1 MEIFRIFFFFLRVQ
15 IWVGEIA
22 DLVIGNVLWSS
33 GHYWACLGSAKFGDG
48 AIQQVDLIKEIDG

>member
-1 MEIFRIFFFFLRVQ
+1 MLK
-15 IWVGEIA
+15 A